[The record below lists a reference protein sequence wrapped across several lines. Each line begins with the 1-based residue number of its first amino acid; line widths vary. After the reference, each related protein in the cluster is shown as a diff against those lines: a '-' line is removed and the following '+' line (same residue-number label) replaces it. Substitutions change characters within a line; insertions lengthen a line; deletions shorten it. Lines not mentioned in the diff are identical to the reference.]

1 MGLSIEGYHVN
12 HLLCSVLGKF
22 GLRTF
27 PFLELSKPGCVK
39 VGSSLPSSG
48 RNSKKFFLNGGAR
61 IKVILQ
67 KQNLLNNSFKTFL
80 KFSLSMSVSKT
91 TVKKIGHRACLGD
104 VVGETYPIYACTGTN
119 QRVISSVHGTFCCSS
134 WKQGFLKYHFKKLD
148 R

>member
-1 MGLSIEGYHVN
+1 MGLYIEGYHVN

-48 RNSKKFFLNGGAR
+48 RNSKKLFLNGGVC

-80 KFSLSMSVSKT
+80 KCSSSMSVSKT
-91 TVKKIGHRACLGD
+91 TVKKIGHRARLG

-119 QRVISSVHGTFCCSS
+119 QRVISSVHGTFCCS